1 MQNILDDTIQRLF
14 TQIQDTSYNYL
25 NEWIGTVNTPLFDT
39 TIPLNRP
46 TETENNDDD
55 SIPDLIEPEPEPE
68 VEVEVEAEPEA
79 NPRNQTPSNQ
89 ALQLWANV
97 LEDYHSQM
105 RMYQENVRT
114 ILDITQTLLP
124 QVQRQPRTPV
134 YNNTDN
140 SIWRNLFRN
149 SNAYTIDIERWIP
162 SLFSVNIPTSTQIQ
176 NATRI
181 FICDLSNNPLTSHIC
196 PISLE
201 EFRDGESLTKI
212 THCGHI
218 FKTDELSRWFR
229 RNSHCPSC
237 RYDIRQYSY

>member
-1 MQNILDDTIQRLF
+1 MQNILDDTIQQLF
-14 TQIQDTSYNYL
+14 TQIQDTSYNVL
-25 NEWIGTVNTPLFDT
+25 NEWIGTVNTSIFDT
-39 TIPLNRP
+39 TIPLNRA
-46 TETENNDDD
+46 TETEIENNEDD
-55 SIPDLIEPEPEPE
+55 SIPNLIEPEQEDTPDT
-68 VEVEVEAEPEA
+68 
-79 NPRNQTPSNQ
+79 NPINQIPSNQ
-89 ALQLWANV
+89 GLQLWANV

-149 SNAYTIDIERWIP
+149 SNTYTIDIERLIP
-162 SLFSVNIPTSTQIQ
+162 SLFSINIPSSTQIQ
-176 NATRI
+176 NATTV
-181 FICDLSNNPLTSHIC
+181 FICDLSNNPLTSQIC

-212 THCGHI
+212 IYCGHI
-218 FKTDELSRWFR
+218 FKTNELSRWFQ

-237 RYDIRQYSY
+237 RYNIRQN